1 MGESDVY
8 DKMVPEAKVV
18 EITSA
23 NDAASSVI
31 RFDTAVGEI
40 DIVLANNELSR
51 LISLLLKQSE
61 KVAIGRLKETP
72 AHLREQTAVT
82 ASPIRCSHVGVG
94 RGRTEG
100 ETSLFVHV
108 GNLRLAFWVGTQTNG
123 RDMQ

>member
-1 MGESDVY
+1 MF

-18 EITSA
+18 EIITA

-40 DIVLANNELSR
+40 DIVLANDELSI
-51 LISLLLKQSE
+51 LVSLLLKQSE
-61 KVAIGRLKETP
+61 KIAIARSRQASVQLCEP
-72 AHLREQTAVT
+72 TAVT
-82 ASPIRCSHVGVG
+82 ASPIQCSRVGIG

-108 GNLRLAFWVGTQTNG
+108 GNLQLAFWVDAQANG
-123 RDMQ
+123 RSM